1 MPQMLQA
8 SSTANAATASTPV
21 AVSNTATQNQQPAQ
35 IVLQG
40 LNINTVAQQQQQ
52 QQQQQQHQQQQ
63 QQQQQQAQLGGG
75 IQIVQQIV
83 GPNGE
88 VQQIPVRI
96 LLGKYSE
103 HLNKCLMNKFCC
115 AVAAIT
121 TAVTDDSYAV
131 GFRWQRAT
139 YSSSDNTNFTAESGM
154 ILLSN
159 RD

>member
-1 MPQMLQA
+1 VQYYLQLAQQNQQALQQAAQPQTTTLNTSALVGQQQTIQIVQGGAQIPTISVMPQMLQA

-52 QQQQQQHQQQQ
+52 QHQQQQ

-88 VQQIPVRI
+88 VQQIPVRFFI
-96 LLGKYSE
+96 AK
-103 HLNKCLMNKFCC
+103 
-115 AVAAIT
+115 V
-121 TAVTDDSYAV
+121 
-131 GFRWQRAT
+131 Q
-139 YSSSDNTNFTAESGM
+139 
-154 ILLSN
+154 
-159 RD
+159 